1 MHYNLKDVQY
11 SNVITLSE
19 NAHGRLLEAKAVRQ
33 ELGEE
38 ENEHKHQCDSIAA
51 VINLSR

>member
-11 SNVITLSE
+11 CNVTTLLE
-19 NAHGRLLEAKAVRQ
+19 NAHGRLLEAKTVRQ

-38 ENEHKHQCDSIAA
+38 NEHKLQCDSIAA
-51 VINLSR
+51 VINLSG